1 MAGGKLMHYVED
13 LGVMIMS
20 LALIG
25 QCGGRRSERGMVRRS
40 RLYEKL

>member
-20 LALIG
+20 LALTG
-25 QCGGRRSERGMVRRS
+25 QCGGRRSEKGIRRS